1 MSFWLV
7 KSEPSAYSWDQLVK
21 DGSTSWDG
29 IRNYA
34 ARLHLNSMRKGD
46 RVFFY
51 HSNQGL
57 EIVGIATVTREAYPD
72 PTTKD
77 PAWVSVEL
85 KADKALRKPVA
96 MSEIKKNEKLK
107 DMALLRISRLSVQP
121 VTPAEWKEI
130 LKMSGTSEK

>member
-1 MSFWLV
+1 MPYWLV

-34 ARLHLNSMRKGD
+34 ARGHLNAMKKGD
-46 RVFFY
+46 PVFFY

-57 EIVGIATVTREAYPD
+57 EIVGIATVVREAYQD

-77 PAWVSVEL
+77 AAWVSVEL
-85 KADKALRKPVA
+85 KAEKALPKRVSMA
-96 MSEIKKNEKLK
+96 DIKKNEKLK
-107 DMALLRISRLSVQP
+107 DMSLLRISRLSVQP
-121 VTPAEWKEI
+121 VTATEWKEI
-130 LKMSGTSEK
+130 LKMSGTK